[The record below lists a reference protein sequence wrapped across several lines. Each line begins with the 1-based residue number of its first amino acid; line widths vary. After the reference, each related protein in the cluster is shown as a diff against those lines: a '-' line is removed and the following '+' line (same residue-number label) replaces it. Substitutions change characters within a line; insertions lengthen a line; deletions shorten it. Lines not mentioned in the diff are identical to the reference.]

1 MNIHKIAQF
10 ALVTVAGA
18 ATLLSVAHNNCSNK
32 QASTEEDPVLLQT
45 DSIDLTKPNLPV
57 IGENFI
63 QYRGLDGKV
72 NKVINSDETAAVYRA
87 IAKMSTKK
95 EPDILE
101 PEEFY
106 SEVQKNINS
115 SDNSRT
121 ILEKA
126 IDKQIYKMRLT
137 DLFDKVYKMATAF
150 ESDGGSVIT
159 VKEYTRIMDT
169 FSKTGKKSVSQ
180 Y

>member
-1 MNIHKIAQF
+1 MGYVSKEDYR
-10 ALVTVAGA
+10 
-18 ATLLSVAHNNCSNK
+18 K
-32 QASTEEDPVLLQT
+32 Q
-45 DSIDLTKPNLPV
+45 IDE
-57 IGENFI
+57 II
-63 QYRGLDGKV
+63 DILDGKV

-87 IAKMSTKK
+87 IAKMSTEK
-95 EPDILE
+95 EPDIIE

-115 SDNSRT
+115 DDNSQT

-126 IDKQIYKMRLT
+126 IDKQIYKMRMA
-137 DLFDKVYKMATAF
+137 DLFDKVFKMATAF

-180 Y
+180 

>member
-1 MNIHKIAQF
+1 MNIPKIAQS
-10 ALVTVAGA
+10 ALFTVAGTA
-18 ATLLSVAHNNCSNK
+18 ALLSVVVYNNCSNK
-32 QASTEEDPVLLQT
+32 QSSEKDVPVLAQT

-57 IGENFI
+57 IGEDFI

-87 IAKMSTKK
+87 IAKMSTEK

-101 PEEFY
+101 SEEFY

-150 ESDGGSVIT
+150 ESDEGSVIT
-159 VKEYTRIMDT
+159 VKEYTRIMDI
-169 FSKTGKKSVSQ
+169 FSRTGTKLITD
-180 Y
+180 